1 MYQSLLVRKYLLSKI
16 MPLLASVA
24 VLLVTATL
32 LVVWSVMGGFLN
44 MLVTSGRT
52 MTGDVIITWPNV
64 GFAHYDELV
73 KQLEADP
80 MIAGATPMIET
91 YGLIGL
97 PNDRK
102 DMVLV
107 RGIDAAGYARV
118 TEYLDILWW
127 KRIDKAVEKDKAGLD
142 PRLAPENQTVLART
156 EQSGR
161 TLESID
167 PKTGKTRPAIVMG
180 IEVSQFNYR
189 TPEGY
194 YAPQFISKLDKS
206 GNRSAVDTFLP
217 NGGEVVLSVLPMDS
231 SGRLVGEQASVKMPV
246 ANEFHSGIY
255 ELDSKVVIV
264 PLPMLQELLRMDAV
278 RAKPKAETKDRP
290 AGDEE
295 FASGIGDDVGSPA
308 RVTHVL
314 IRGKGDYGR
323 LGTARELRNRVD
335 DIYAKFA
342 ASHKGEVPMPGDI
355 TVMTWEDLNR
365 TMIAAVQKETG
376 LVMFMFSIISLTSAF
391 LVFAIFWSMI
401 AEKTKDIG
409 IMRAL
414 GASRWGVAGVWM
426 FYGVA
431 IGIVGAILGLGLGAL
446 IVYNINP
453 IHEWIGNTFGLVVWD
468 PRIYY
473 FTRIPNDLTL
483 DKAIIVCAGGVLC
496 SIVGALIPSIRAARM
511 DPVKALR
518 FE

>member
-24 VLLVTATL
+24 VLLITATL

-44 MLVTSGRT
+44 MLVSSGRT
-52 MTGDVIITWPNV
+52 MTGDVIVTWPNV
-64 GFAHYDELV
+64 GFAHYEDLV
-73 KQLEADP
+73 KRLEADP
-80 MIAGATPMIET
+80 MIAGASPVIET

-107 RGIDAAGYARV
+107 RGIDPATYAKV
-118 TEYLDILWW
+118 TEYSNILWW
-127 KRIDKAVEKDKAGLD
+127 KQLDKPLEKDDKELD
-142 PRLAPENQTVLART
+142 PRLAPEAQSLLTRT
-156 EQSGR
+156 EQAGR
-161 TLESID
+161 TLERFNPD
-167 PKTGKTRPAIVMG
+167 TGKNEPAIVIG
-180 IEVSQFNYR
+180 IEVSQLNYR
-189 TPEGY
+189 TAEGFY
-194 YAPQFISKLDKS
+194 IPNYVEKRDGS
-206 GNRSAVDTFLP
+206 GNRVAIDSFLP
-217 NGGEVVLSVLPMDS
+217 KDGSVILSVLPMDG
-231 SGRLVGEQASVKMPV
+231 SGRLVGEQASVKFPV
-246 ANEFHSGIY
+246 ANEFHSGVY

-264 PLPMLQELLRMDAV
+264 PLPTLQKLMRMDEV
-278 RAKPKAETKDRP
+278 KASGAEKKQP
-290 AGDEE
+290 AEDDD
-295 FASGIGDDVGSPA
+295 FASGIGTSKGSPA

-314 IRGKGDYGR
+314 VRGKGDFGK
-323 LGTARELRNRVD
+323 LGTSVELHDRVAM
-335 DIYAKFA
+335 IYRDFA
-342 ASHKGEVPMPGDI
+342 AAHKGQVPAIGDI
-355 TVMTWEDLNR
+355 SVLTWEDLNR
-365 TMIAAVQKETG
+365 TMIAAVKKETG

-409 IMRAL
+409 ILRAL
-414 GASRWGVAGVWM
+414 GASRWGVAGVWL
-426 FYGVA
+426 FYGIA

-446 IVYNINP
+446 IIHNINP
-453 IHEWIGNTFGLVVWD
+453 IHEWIGNAFGLTIWD

-473 FTRIPNDLTL
+473 FTKIPNDLTL

-511 DPVKALR
+511 DPVRALR

>member
-24 VLLVTATL
+24 VLLITATL

-52 MTGDVIITWPNV
+52 MTGDIIISWPNV
-64 GFAHYDELV
+64 GFAHYEDLV
-73 KQLEADP
+73 KRLEADP
-80 MIAGATPMIET
+80 MIQAASPMIDT

-107 RGIDAAGYARV
+107 RGVDPASYAKV
-118 TEYLDILWW
+118 TEYSNILWW
-127 KRIDKAVEKDKAGLD
+127 KRLDKPLEKDKDKLD
-142 PRLAPENQTVLART
+142 PRLAADNQPVLART
-156 EQSGR
+156 ERAGL
-161 TLESID
+161 TLSTVSEL
-167 PKTGKTRPAIVMG
+167 TGNTQPAIVMG
-180 IEVSQFNYR
+180 IEVSQLNYR
-189 TPEGY
+189 MPEGY
-194 YAPQFISKLDKS
+194 YAPQYIRKSDTS
-206 GNRSAVDTFLP
+206 GNSTAFDTFLP

-231 SGRLVGEQASVKMPV
+231 SGRLVGEQASVKLPV

-264 PLPMLQELLRMDAV
+264 PLPTLQKLLRMDAV
-278 RAKPKAETKDRP
+278 KAAPKQQKSEND
-290 AGDEE
+290 DD
-295 FASGIGDDVGSPA
+295 FASGIGDIKDSPA

-314 IRGKGDYGR
+314 VRGKGDYGK
-323 LGTARELRNRVD
+323 LGTADELLARVD
-335 DIYAKFA
+335 AIYADFA
-342 ASHKGEVPMPGDI
+342 KVHKGEVPKFGDMSI
-355 TVMTWEDLNR
+355 MTWEDQNR
-365 TMIAAVQKETG
+365 TMIAAVKKETG

-414 GASRWGVAGVWM
+414 GASRWGVAGVWL
-426 FYGVA
+426 FYGIA

-453 IHEWIGNTFGLVVWD
+453 IHEWIGNVFGLTIWD
-468 PRIYY
+468 PKIYY
-473 FTRIPNDLTL
+473 FTKIPNDLTA
-483 DKAIIVCAGGVLC
+483 DKALIVCAGGVLC
-496 SIVGALIPSIRAARM
+496 SIIGALIPSIRAAKM
-511 DPVKALR
+511 DPVRALR

>member
-1 MYQSLLVRKYLLSKI
+1 MYQSLLVRKYLLSKV

-24 VLLVTATL
+24 VLLITATL

-64 GFAHYDELV
+64 GFSHYEDLV
-73 KQLEADP
+73 KRLEADP
-80 MIAGATPMIET
+80 MIAGASPVIET

-107 RGIDAAGYARV
+107 RGVDPATYSKV
-118 TEYLDILWW
+118 TEYANILWW
-127 KRIDKAVEKDKAGLD
+127 KRLDKPVEKDTLQED
-142 PRLAPENQTVLART
+142 PRLAPENQSVLART
-156 EQSGR
+156 EIAGK
-161 TLESID
+161 TLMHTD
-167 PKTGKTRPAIVMG
+167 PKTGKSVPAISMG
-180 IEVSQFNYR
+180 IEVSQFNWR
-189 TPEGY
+189 TPEGFY
-194 YAPQFISKLDKS
+194 KPQFIPKMDGS
-206 GNRSAVDTFLP
+206 GNRSAIDSFLP
-217 NGGEVVLSVLPMDS
+217 NGGEVILSVLPMDS

-278 RAKPKAETKDRP
+278 KAKPQQPKAS
-290 AGDEE
+290 EE
-295 FASGIGDDVGSPA
+295 DGFASGIGDMKDSPA

-323 LGTARELRNRVD
+323 LGTANELRDRVD
-335 DIYAKFA
+335 QIYSEFA
-342 ASHKGEVPMPGDI
+342 DAHKGDVPKFGDMTI
-355 TVMTWEDLNR
+355 MTWEDLNR
-365 TMIAAVQKETG
+365 TMIAAVKKETG

-414 GASRWGVAGVWM
+414 GASRWGVAGVWL

-431 IGIVGAILGLGLGAL
+431 IGIVGAILGLGFGAL

-453 IHEWIGNTFGLVVWD
+453 IHEWIGDTFGLTVWD

-473 FTRIPNDLTL
+473 FTKIPNDLTT

-511 DPVKALR
+511 DPVRALR